1 MPKLPPKKVI
11 SKDEETQLLNER
23 EKQVSEERL
32 KFTEVFIY
40 FFPHKN
46 SSMKFTTPLSH

>member
-32 KFTEVFIY
+32 KFTEVFY
-40 FFPHKN
+40 LFPSSQN
-46 SSMKFTTPLSH
+46 SLMKFTTQSDH